1 MDVDPEAREAA
12 VEAMEEM
19 LNKSVDSVEFEEN

>member
-1 MDVDPEAREAA
+1 MTA

-19 LNKSVDSVEFEEN
+19 DISKSTFYRRKQEFEKDWGR

>member
-1 MDVDPEAREAA
+1 MTA

-19 LNKSVDSVEFEEN
+19 DISKSTF